1 MKEHT
6 MEAKEVAEPSVQ
18 RSYMEY
24 QAADHLLFDP
34 LKDLNLPASYDE
46 VVERY
51 RRLRCEQPSP
61 GLN

>member
-1 MKEHT
+1 
-6 MEAKEVAEPSVQ
+6 MEGKALAEPPVE
-18 RSYMEY
+18 RSYVEY
-24 QAADHLLFDP
+24 QTTDHLLFDP

-51 RRLRCEQPSP
+51 RRLRGDQPSSP